1 MDVYVYQTVFYGYSD
16 NDSTYG
22 RKVKFKVLEKIVSNA
37 PVFLLVAARCFATL
51 MTLPLLSA
59 KTVPR
64 MAKVALA
71 GYMGFFIFGQVSLN
85 SGVYSAYS
93 TYISPTGNFNL
104 DFVFLV
110 AGEVMIGLIM
120 GFFVQIIFSAVS
132 TAGQFFSF
140 QMGFSASEVYDS
152 LSQVENPL
160 MGQFFNFIA
169 MLVFLQNNW
178 LQRLFLEGLQ
188 QSFYSLNTFSIL
200 NHTDYMAR
208 FMLKSLTILFRDALI
223 IALPIMGS
231 LFLINVTVGILSKA
245 APQMNLLSEGFP
257 ILMLTSFFLIFILMP
272 SFMEFFTSTFVSG
285 FEYIGKLLTDLGGA
299 K

>member
-1 MDVYVYQTVFYGYSD
+1 M
-16 NDSTYG
+16 
-22 RKVKFKVLEKIVSNA
+22 LEKIVSNA
-37 PVFLLVAARCFATL
+37 PVFLLIAARCFATL

-71 GYMGFFIFGQVSLN
+71 GYMAFFIFGQVSLN
-85 SGVYSAYS
+85 SGVYSAYRS
-93 TYISPTGNFNL
+93 YISPTGNFNL

-110 AGEVMIGLIM
+110 AGEVLIGLII

-178 LQRLFLEGLQ
+178 LQRLFIEGLQ

-200 NHTDYMAR
+200 NHTDYMGR
-208 FMLKSLTILFRDALI
+208 FMLKSLTILFRDALM

-257 ILMLTSFFLIFILMP
+257 ILMLTSFFLIFILIP
-272 SFMEFFTSTFVSG
+272 SFMEFFTSTFTAG
-285 FEYIGKLLTDLGGA
+285 FEYIGKMLTDFGGA